1 MYINIGQAV
10 GRNGRQIM
18 WYRSLVVLVLLLVV
32 NLRVPCG
39 AADIPDAEEL
49 LGNALE
55 YTCNDAVFQCDKIL
69 WDGKVISQSRLLGFR
84 GRLRLEKVAPY
95 GLQFKLMPANQ
106 RGGFF
111 VWVEVD
117 GKIPGNT
124 VIEAAPTEIIDYFAF
139 LRAQLAPKRFDAG
152 EYRIRDLGDSW
163 RIEATY
169 PSSDEYIMHTSTQNF
184 AFYLVPPDL
193 QMREDFLIEDLT
205 PEQFHAGAE
214 SLRRGYY
221 STVIFFISKSPDN
234 PLIFAYKANSI
245 SGKNLR
251 AFQMKNVKFPVVL
264 DESLFSPP
272 SGTSTVT
279 VHSADEFNRAWD
291 EAGYPSTSGKD
302 DGETAAQN
310 GEISIRDYMGYIII
324 AAVVIILLLAA
335 KIIFACIGR
344 SR

>member
-18 WYRSLVVLVLLLVV
+18 WYRSSVVLVLLLVV

-69 WDGKVISQSRLLGFR
+69 WDGKEIPQSRLLGFR

-95 GLQFKLMPANQ
+95 GSQFKLMPANQ

-184 AFYLVPPDL
+184 AFIW
-193 QMREDFLIEDLT
+193 FLRIY
-205 PEQFHAGAE
+205 
-214 SLRRGYY
+214 RC
-221 STVIFFISKSPDN
+221 
-234 PLIFAYKANSI
+234 
-245 SGKNLR
+245 
-251 AFQMKNVKFPVVL
+251 
-264 DESLFSPP
+264 
-272 SGTSTVT
+272 
-279 VHSADEFNRAWD
+279 
-291 EAGYPSTSGKD
+291 
-302 DGETAAQN
+302 
-310 GEISIRDYMGYIII
+310 
-324 AAVVIILLLAA
+324 A
-335 KIIFACIGR
+335 KIF
-344 SR
+344 